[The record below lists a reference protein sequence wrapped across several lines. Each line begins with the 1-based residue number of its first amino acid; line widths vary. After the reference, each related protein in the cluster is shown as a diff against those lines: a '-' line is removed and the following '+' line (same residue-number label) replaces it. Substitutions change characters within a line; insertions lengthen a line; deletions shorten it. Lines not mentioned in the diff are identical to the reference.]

1 MKNKTKSLSK
11 MRILITNDDSIHAN
25 GIKALEKIANNIT
38 PDVWVVA
45 PEVGQ
50 SGKGF
55 SVTFDDILRV
65 KELSPRKFSVSGTPA
80 DCVFIALG
88 QILKDKQP
96 DLVLSGINHGSNIG
110 DFIGLSGTIGAA
122 FAASSQNIRS
132 IAVSQD
138 CSESSCLIKFPAIDY
153 FLQEIIK
160 KLMSFDWPDGVCMNV
175 NFPDVP
181 LDAVKG
187 IRIATQGKME
197 VSWNIHERMDP
208 VDHAYYWLRAKYVEK
223 PSSESSDLV
232 LLEQKKCITITPL
245 QNRQEHS
252 GCFKELEE
260 IFSNNA

>member
-1 MKNKTKSLSK
+1 MANKVKELSK
-11 MRILITNDDSIHAN
+11 LRILITNDDSIHAN

-65 KELSPRKFSVSGTPA
+65 KEISPRKFSVSGTPA
-80 DCVFIALG
+80 DCVYVALG
-88 QILKDKQP
+88 QILKDRKP

-122 FAASSQNIRS
+122 FAASSQNIKS

-138 CSESSCLIKFPAIDY
+138 CEESSCLIKFPAIDY

-160 KLMSFDWPDGVCMNV
+160 KLLSFEWPSGVCMNV
-175 NFPDVP
+175 NFPDVA
-181 LDAVKG
+181 LDSVKG
-187 IRIATQGKME
+187 VRIATQGKME
-197 VSWNIHERMDP
+197 VTWDVHERKDP
-208 VDHAYYWLRAKYVEK
+208 VDHVYYWLRAKYIEK
-223 PSSESSDLV
+223 PSSENSDLV
-232 LLEQKKCITITPL
+232 LLEKEKYITITPL
-245 QNRQEHS
+245 QNRQEHAQ
-252 GCFKELEE
+252 CFKRLEE
-260 IFSNNA
+260 IFSKNA